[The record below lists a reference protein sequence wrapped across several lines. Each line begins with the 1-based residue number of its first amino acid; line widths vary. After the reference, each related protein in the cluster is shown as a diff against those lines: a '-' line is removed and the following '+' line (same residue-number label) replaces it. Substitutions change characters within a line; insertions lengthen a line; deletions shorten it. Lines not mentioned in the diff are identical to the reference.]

1 MEWNLNK
8 SAFCAKC
15 KRWRFV
21 MWCRLKGGG
30 GSGAAV
36 VARSKMSAKCTI
48 DKNTRLKSGQ
58 KKNIY
63 SAGKRRALNL
73 WRERN
78 SRAMADDGGYFTN
91 S

>member
-1 MEWNLNK
+1 M
-8 SAFCAKC
+8 
-15 KRWRFV
+15 
-21 MWCRLKGGG
+21 MWCRQKRGG

-36 VARSKMSAKCTI
+36 AAHAVSAKCTI